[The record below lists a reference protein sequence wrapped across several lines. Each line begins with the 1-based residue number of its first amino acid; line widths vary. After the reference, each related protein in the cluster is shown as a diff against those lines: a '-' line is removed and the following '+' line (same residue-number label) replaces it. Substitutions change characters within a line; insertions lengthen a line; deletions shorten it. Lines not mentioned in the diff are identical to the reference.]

1 MVAWPSRINASKP
14 PGAAIVGAKAAGVGA
29 DLGAATPA
37 GVLGADLAPP
47 TGADFL
53 AAAAGLTLF
62 EVSDGAAAL
71 GASDLAFAVGF
82 FVAMSWLLVQTLLL
96 RCDFENIR

>member
-1 MVAWPSRINASKP
+1 MSTKP
-14 PGAAIVGAKAAGVGA
+14 RSLPRPLVGAKAAGVGA

-37 GVLGADLAPP
+37 GVLGADLGADLAPP

>member
-1 MVAWPSRINASKP
+1 MST
-14 PGAAIVGAKAAGVGA
+14 
-29 DLGAATPA
+29 TPA

-62 EVSDGAAAL
+62 EVSDGA
-71 GASDLAFAVGF
+71 SDLAFAVGF

-96 RCDFENIR
+96 RCDFENIL